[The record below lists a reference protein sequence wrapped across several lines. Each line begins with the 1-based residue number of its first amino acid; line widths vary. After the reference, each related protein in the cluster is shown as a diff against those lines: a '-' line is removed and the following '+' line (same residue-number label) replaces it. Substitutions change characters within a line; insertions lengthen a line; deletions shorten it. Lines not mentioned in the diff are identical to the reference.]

1 MAYLLASELS
11 DISPHLLSL
20 SPLSLIAAAA
30 QYSDNCPN
38 LSLAHLAPGYIFFS
52 AVECSIGFTTGFHNH
67 GEGPY

>member
-38 LSLAHLAPGYIFFS
+38 LSLTHLAPGYIFLDP
-52 AVECSIGFTTGFHNH
+52 IGSLVSGLSVIQVQTIDS
-67 GEGPY
+67 